1 MVGEMYHNC
10 KWCRYFEGGKCSKS
24 SDIFDRSVRDEL
36 YELTESGKLSD
47 AIKESVKIPK
57 LSKLE
62 RTLAWYDISQKRQ
75 KEILQA
81 VRAELEEFIP
91 DLAERI
97 DDSICRLISNMDG
110 KAEDLEI
117 RDPESFYCKYFE

>member
-10 KWCRYFEGGKCSKS
+10 KWCRCFESGKCSRS

-36 YELTESGKLSD
+36 YELAESGKLSE

-91 DLAERI
+91 DLAEGI
-97 DDSICRLISNMDG
+97 DDSVSKLISNLGG